1 MLFRRYTK
9 AYFSCLFLSTDKYC
23 ILNYVYNAAVK
34 LKYKNKI
41 YLCPSSFSST
51 GYTTNRWMVAN
62 GNGNLRLIF
71 QQY

>member
-23 ILNYVYNAAVK
+23 ILNYVYNAADE

-41 YLCPSSFSST
+41 LYISVLNISHLQVT
-51 GYTTNRWMVAN
+51 
-62 GNGNLRLIF
+62 LRIGGWW
-71 QQY
+71 QMEMEI